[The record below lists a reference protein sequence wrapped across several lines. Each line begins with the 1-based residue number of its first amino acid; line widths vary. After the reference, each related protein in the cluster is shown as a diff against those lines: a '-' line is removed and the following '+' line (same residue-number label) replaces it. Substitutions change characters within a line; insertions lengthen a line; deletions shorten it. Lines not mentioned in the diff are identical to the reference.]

1 MIHTTHTKIEL
12 RLVLHFICKQDETMK
27 KLSSSFGFCKIVT
40 FSELI
45 VRKFIALSMLLK

>member
-27 KLSSSFGFCKIVT
+27 NIIEVADLAKLSHFA
-40 FSELI
+40 EL
-45 VRKFIALSMLLK
+45 VVLKFIAISMLN